1 MLKWMMMRGGGAVA
15 QIFRAVFYSTRT
27 LPACFLL
34 PALSGAGSVYP
45 YGHYY
50 IKVLMTERFNT
61 PHLQQ

>member
-34 PALSGAGSVYP
+34 PALSGAGSVLS
-45 YGHYY
+45 YGVHLYKD
-50 IKVLMTERFNT
+50 IGDRKV
-61 PHLQQ
+61 